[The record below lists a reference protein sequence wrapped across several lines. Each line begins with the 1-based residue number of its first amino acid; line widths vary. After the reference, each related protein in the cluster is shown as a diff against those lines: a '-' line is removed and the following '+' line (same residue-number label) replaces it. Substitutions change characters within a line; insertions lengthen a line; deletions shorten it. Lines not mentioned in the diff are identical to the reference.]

1 MKRKSPTSAWRRSM
15 SSTRRTR
22 DRFAAWS
29 RKPAAAAAE
38 VAEVAEVAE
47 AAAAAAVAAVV
58 AAVRAARAAACRG
71 EHAVCARPDC
81 FPIPLTNA
89 GRNGR
94 VRQDRPGHSVS
105 CLSCRPHG
113 CVPGR
118 ACDGPD
124 RSAILSRNAS
134 PRAKGIPVVREY
146 ALRRR
151 TEMVGKVR
159 VLTS

>member
-1 MKRKSPTSAWRRSM
+1 MRKKSPTSAWRRSM

-22 DRFAAWS
+22 DRCAAWS

-38 VAEVAEVAE
+38 VAEAAE
-47 AAAAAAVAAVV
+47 AVAAAAVAAAV
-58 AAVRAARAAACRG
+58 AAARAARVAACRG
-71 EHAVCARPDC
+71 EPAVCARPDC
-81 FPIPLTNA
+81 FSIPLTNT

-94 VRQDRPGHSVS
+94 VRLDRPGHSVS
-105 CLSCRPHG
+105 CLSCRLYG
-113 CVPGR
+113 CAPRR
-118 ACDGPD
+118 ACDGPG

-134 PRAKGIPVVREY
+134 PRAKGIPVVREC

-151 TEMVGKVR
+151 TEVVGKVR